1 MAERDGAAA
10 AQIERLIAELL
21 TGLPEEEAVYTAA
34 VLAHRAA
41 TELHK
46 RARLA
51 ANQRKGQDSWGAWA
65 ALQNAARGLV
75 LQSSTCRDGA
85 AALLGR
91 QR

>member
-1 MAERDGAAA
+1 MAERDGGAA
-10 AQIERLIAELL
+10 ERVERVLSELL
-21 TGLPEEEAVYTAA
+21 AGLSEEEAVYVAA
-34 VLAHRAA
+34 LLAHRAA

-46 RARLA
+46 RARQA
-51 ANQRKGQDSWGAWA
+51 AGQRKGQASWASWA

-85 AALLGR
+85 AAILSG